1 MKLIAERA
9 HLAAALKAVAHLAD
23 GKSKIPALGHVRL
36 VAKGGRLA
44 IAATDLDCWAE
55 ADIPAEIE
63 TDGAVALPAPQLARM
78 VQGFADGS
86 QVYIDFAGPQAT
98 VKAGRSR
105 YQLPTWP
112 AGDFPV
118 AFEAGD
124 IAARFEL
131 HPDEV
136 KRLFDLPRPAASKGM
151 ADRAYLEGVF
161 LHAAPNAN
169 PPRMV
174 GVAASGYTLLAA
186 DVPLPEGGEALPV
199 DRHGRPSL
207 MVPLSA
213 VEHLVKLGDS
223 GLEVEAGANVITVRA
238 LGILNVRYS
247 SKLIEN
253 SFPEYERFV
262 PPCEGPHIAVEG
274 GAFAEAVKRLSAMAG
289 DDKRGVA
296 LEWGES
302 GDLALWLDSAAD
314 SIDGT
319 EMVEVA
325 FRGGGPARVGLQ
337 CSLLAKAID
346 AVGRGRLEIFST
358 PGKNVRFRNVDDAS
372 LIVCAAPLALKRAA

>member
-63 TDGAVALPAPQLARM
+63 AEGAVALPAQQLTRM
-78 VQGFADGS
+78 VQGFADGA
-86 QVYIDFAGPQAT
+86 QVYVDFAGTQAT

-118 AFEAGD
+118 AFEAGE

-151 ADRAYLEGVF
+151 ADRQFLEGVY
-161 LHAAPNAN
+161 LQADPAAN
-169 PPRMV
+169 PPRMI
-174 GVAASGYTLLAA
+174 GAAANGYTLLAA
-186 DVPLPEGGEALPV
+186 DVPLPEGSEALPP
-199 DRHGRPSL
+199 DKFERPSL
-207 MVPLSA
+207 MIPLAA
-213 VEHLVKLGDS
+213 VDHIVKLGDS

-238 LGILNVRYS
+238 LGTLNVRYS
-247 SKLIEN
+247 SKLIVN
-253 SFPEYERFV
+253 DFPEYSRFV

-274 GAFAEAVKRLSAMAG
+274 GAFAEAAKRLCAMAG
-289 DDKRGVA
+289 DEMRAIA
-296 LEWGES
+296 LEWSEA
-302 GDLALWLDSAAD
+302 GDLALWLDNAAD
-314 SIDGT
+314 SVDGT
-319 EMVEVA
+319 EMVDIA
-325 FRGGGPARVGLQ
+325 FRAGSARVGLRAGF
-337 CSLLAKAID
+337 LAKAIE
-346 AVGRGRLEIFST
+346 AIGRGRLEIFST

-372 LIVCAAPLALKRAA
+372 LIVCVAPLALRRAA